1 MFKIKVK
8 LSHKSACFVQ
18 FLHNSIPECIRMTI
32 SVVIF
37 FFFSQASS
45 SFLPSFLTHFLLP
58 PAFVPPTHKKGFGEY
73 ERHARG
79 CQGGDVGQGERGQD
93 QPGGEIRPS
102 PLPGRTLSERKI
114 QRKNAIWD
122 SAADMHSEYEKKSW
136 IFDTHTKKWHYT
148 NNLYN
153 ITQTIGAAFVAKPIQ
168 VGGKV
173 ITLGIWVSQVPPLSP
188 SRLPNNLEPSRCFI

>member
-1 MFKIKVK
+1 MSGMRVDAKVVMLGK
-8 LSHKSACFVQ
+8 ESVGKTSLVERYVHHR
-18 FLHNSIPECIRMTI
+18 FLVGPYQNVRFNARTPFEI
-32 SVVIF
+32 
-37 FFFSQASS
+37 
-45 SFLPSFLTHFLLP
+45 LLQIC
-58 PAFVPPTHKKGFGEY
+58 TQNM
-73 ERHARG
+73 R
-79 CQGGDVGQGERGQD
+79 
-93 QPGGEIRPS
+93 
-102 PLPGRTLSERKI
+102 
-114 QRKNAIWD
+114 
-122 SAADMHSEYEKKSW
+122 KKSW